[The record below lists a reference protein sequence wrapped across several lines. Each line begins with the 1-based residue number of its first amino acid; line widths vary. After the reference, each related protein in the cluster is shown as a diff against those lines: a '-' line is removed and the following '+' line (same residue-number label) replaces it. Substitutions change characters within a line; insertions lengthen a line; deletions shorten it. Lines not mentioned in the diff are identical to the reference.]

1 MSDAFSNS
9 QLDARVGGRA
19 AATVSARQTES
30 GQTQPVNSE
39 APLPSKGSKG
49 TFRDELVQL
58 IPRLRRYAYSL
69 TGSTPDGDDLVQVT
83 LERSMSREHQF
94 KGNSGLQ
101 GWVFSVLRSCW
112 SNELRSRKVRSGNG
126 TVDAELLDDTR
137 SDNSPEVML
146 IRKDLH
152 SLLMQLPENHRN
164 AIMLVDVEGMSYTEA
179 AEALDIPRGTL
190 MSRLARG
197 REKLLASMDV
207 DVQPG
212 TSSETTKHA
221 R

>member
-9 QLDARVGGRA
+9 ELEAGVEGRTA
-19 AATVSARQTES
+19 AAVSTGKAVQ
-30 GQTQPVNSE
+30 GQTKLASSK
-39 APLPSKGSKG
+39 APRSSQAA
-49 TFRDELVQL
+49 FRDELVNL

-94 KGNSGLQ
+94 KGSNGLQ

-126 TVDAELLDDTR
+126 TVDVELLDDNS
-137 SDNSPEVML
+137 SDMSLEVMQT
-146 IRKDLH
+146 RKDLH
-152 SLLMQLPENHRN
+152 GLLMQLPETHRSV
-164 AIMLVDVEGMSYTEA
+164 IMLVDVEGMSYAEA

-190 MSRLARG
+190 MSRLARA
-197 REKLLASMDV
+197 REKLLAGL
-207 DVQPG
+207 QPG
-212 TSSETTKHA
+212 LSSQTSQNA
-221 R
+221 G